1 MAGNLFLSYEWKTL
15 NIIYISFVAYLNS
28 ISHKSNLSHNYGI
41 SKINCILHID
51 AFFSLFLRDKV
62 AVFMLRHNFLAFS
75 FCDDFIIG
83 AGKVQQTANKPV
95 LIHTILHF
103 LFSLS
108 ATVTIVC
115 LFTPKLYI
123 ILLHPEK
130 NIRQSMMTSKS
141 QYGSK
146 QQSVKIVQ
154 PPISSQ
160 QKALPNG
167 KNQMTNPSKFH
178 LDRLDKTCS

>member
-1 MAGNLFLSYEWKTL
+1 M
-15 NIIYISFVAYLNS
+15 YLNN
-28 ISHKSNLSHNYGI
+28 NLY
-41 SKINCILHID
+41 
-51 AFFSLFLRDKV
+51 LFP
-62 AVFMLRHNFLAFS
+62 F
-75 FCDDFIIG
+75 
-83 AGKVQQTANKPV
+83 
-95 LIHTILHF
+95 
-103 LFSLS
+103 FSLS

-146 QQSVKIVQ
+146 QQSVKMAQ
-154 PPISSQ
+154 PPISGQ

-167 KNQMTNPSKFH
+167 KNDTIA
-178 LDRLDKTCS
+178 RLICTLTSDLKGTL

>member
-1 MAGNLFLSYEWKTL
+1 MAHNFLY
-15 NIIYISFVAYLNS
+15 
-28 ISHKSNLSHNYGI
+28 
-41 SKINCILHID
+41 
-51 AFFSLFLRDKV
+51 FLRDK
-62 AVFMLRHNFLAFS
+62 AIAFDIYFITWIQIFLS
-75 FCDDFIIG
+75 EID
-83 AGKVQQTANKPV
+83 NW
-95 LIHTILHF
+95 HTISSTKPKYLF
-103 LFSLS
+103 PFFSLS

-146 QQSVKIVQ
+146 QQSVKIAQ
-154 PPISSQ
+154 PPISGQ

-167 KNQMTNPSKFH
+167 KKFRYH
-178 LDRLDKTCS
+178 LRIFQQLPHQTLDYLNGNKHFLTLKGLWQINARFGIKVWNLGPILVNKVLQKWQ